1 MKFKIII
8 MFVNIACEI
17 SMVLIKAT
25 LSASRSSEVAFSP
38 RALHHSLHISYFL
51 SVIGPPTIQALHV
64 LKAEHLKSKA
74 SQ

>member
-8 MFVNIACEI
+8 IFVIIACVI
-17 SMVLIKAT
+17 NMVLIKAT

-38 RALHHSLHISYFL
+38 SALHHNRHISYSL
-51 SVIGPPTIQALHV
+51 SVIGPPTIHASHV
-64 LKAEHLKSKA
+64 LKAEHLKSRA